1 MEKRT
6 ANVID
11 TTHSNAKDV
20 SDRGGK
26 WVAVLIALIG
36 IILFTVALTFSE
48 QTEESLIN
56 NNAQLHIASSDK
68 DDINTVMQL
77 EEVEWEAIN
86 GSSFAFSSKAHW
98 FSVDIP
104 PSINE
109 DSRLIEVS
117 YSNLDF
123 VDLWFVDKNQGQA
136 LILSQFKAGDNYPF
150 SQRLIRHDQLVFPVP
165 NSTSVISLYLRIETQ
180 GRINVPIKLWQ
191 EEEYIQFIAS
201 HRVFIGIF
209 YGFMTA
215 MALISLFL
223 FVTSRSISTLL
234 YTGIV
239 LCLSFALASSQGLG
253 YRFLWPES
261 VPFQEY
267 AVLFFAASAVL
278 LSSAFAAEIL
288 EIKSTFKKLY
298 RFFNIFGIIVTV
310 YIGLIFILPFSVMVP
325 TLALIA
331 AIGLF
336 LLLGSTI
343 YIGSK
348 GNSVASYLSAAWCSL
363 LLGGL
368 LGLADSLVWISPNLD
383 PSYLMMVGA
392 VIAALFM
399 ALGLAERFNT
409 QRLAA
414 KRVHLK
420 TVENKQKAKQAKDEL
435 LRLQI
440 EAKEKL
446 EQAVRERNYELAIAI
461 RELNEANQELERKTS
476 IDALTGVASR
486 RLYDK
491 KVLAEARRSRRE
503 KTPLAIA
510 MIDIDHFKMVNDT
523 YGHHCGDAALKH
535 FSAILQECIK
545 RPTDTICRY
554 GGEEFVVI
562 LPNTDLEGARIL
574 MENLRSSTEKSQF
587 DCEGKT
593 IQFTISVGVSTR
605 VIVKESEYELLHAFS
620 DKLLYKAKEAG
631 RNQVMSAEFSH

>member
-1 MEKRT
+1 
-6 ANVID
+6 
-11 TTHSNAKDV
+11 
-20 SDRGGK
+20 
-26 WVAVLIALIG
+26 
-36 IILFTVALTFSE
+36 
-48 QTEESLIN
+48 
-56 NNAQLHIASSDK
+56 
-68 DDINTVMQL
+68 
-77 EEVEWEAIN
+77 
-86 GSSFAFSSKAHW
+86 
-98 FSVDIP
+98 
-104 PSINE
+104 
-109 DSRLIEVS
+109 
-117 YSNLDF
+117 
-123 VDLWFVDKNQGQA
+123 
-136 LILSQFKAGDNYPF
+136 
-150 SQRLIRHDQLVFPVP
+150 
-165 NSTSVISLYLRIETQ
+165 
-180 GRINVPIKLWQ
+180 
-191 EEEYIQFIAS
+191 
-201 HRVFIGIF
+201 
-209 YGFMTA
+209 
-215 MALISLFL
+215 
-223 FVTSRSISTLL
+223 
-234 YTGIV
+234 
-239 LCLSFALASSQGLG
+239 
-253 YRFLWPES
+253 
-261 VPFQEY
+261 
-267 AVLFFAASAVL
+267 
-278 LSSAFAAEIL
+278 
-288 EIKSTFKKLY
+288 
-298 RFFNIFGIIVTV
+298 
-310 YIGLIFILPFSVMVP
+310 
-325 TLALIA
+325 
-331 AIGLF
+331 
-336 LLLGSTI
+336 
-343 YIGSK
+343 
-348 GNSVASYLSAAWCSL
+348 
-363 LLGGL
+363 
-368 LGLADSLVWISPNLD
+368 
-383 PSYLMMVGA
+383 MMVGA

-510 MIDIDHFKMVNDT
+510 MIDIDHFKVVNDT
-523 YGHHCGDAALKH
+523 HGHQCGDAALKH